1 MGHLNK
7 TRNIIIIL
15 SILLVFFFFRSCNKG
30 RMLDF
35 INKEMVKME
44 KTVDSLKSISKDTIL
59 FLRSKNNELTK
70 ENGLLMERIQD
81 LEERVIDIKE
91 SNNKVNYQIT
101 NELKKLNNN
110 ISKNGKTL

>member
-7 TRNIIIIL
+7 PRNIIIVL
-15 SILLVFFFFRSCNKG
+15 SILLVFFFFRSCNKS
-30 RMLDF
+30 RRLDY

-70 ENGLLMERIQD
+70 ENSLLMERIQD

-91 SNNKVNYQIT
+91 SNNKVNHQIT

-110 ISKNGKTL
+110 ISKNGKTS

>member
-1 MGHLNK
+1 MRYLNK
-7 TRNIIIIL
+7 PRNIIIIL

-30 RMLDF
+30 RRLDF

-70 ENGLLMERIQD
+70 ENILLMERIQD

-91 SNNKVNYQIT
+91 SNNKVNHQIT

>member
-1 MGHLNK
+1 MRYLNK
-7 TRNIIIIL
+7 PRNIIIIL
-15 SILLVFFFFRSCNKG
+15 FILLAFFFFKNCNKS
-30 RMLDF
+30 RKIDYV
-35 INKEMVKME
+35 NKEMVKME

-59 FLRSKNNELTK
+59 FLRSKNSELKK
-70 ENGLLMERIQD
+70 ENSLLMERIQD

-91 SNNKVNYQIT
+91 SNNKVNHQIT